1 MGQKRREK
9 KQRRQKDEVLKGC
22 CGAFR
27 FVEIWENAMWRPG
40 KILKG
45 CGYKNT
51 MACTLRY
58 KLPSR
63 FHTDSVQVTNSQT
76 DEFRKQKAAKQTHL
90 NSPVALK
97 TRRKKMNLEHE
108 ISTKGH
114 RSRWL
119 DILAANRDFRRP
131 STSRWACLKRK
142 WGGGR
147 VEVGWQKQKEE
158 EEEED
163 LVNKTVMQVHIASLL
178 FGLCFMFYVTLT
190 LNLNWIHAP

>member
-1 MGQKRREK
+1 
-9 KQRRQKDEVLKGC
+9 
-22 CGAFR
+22 
-27 FVEIWENAMWRPG
+27 MWRPG

-76 DEFRKQKAAKQTHL
+76 DEFRKQKAGKQTHL

-158 EEEED
+158 EREREGESVLSYKISCD
-163 LVNKTVMQVHIASLL
+163 NHMRHCQLGNGAAFVL
-178 FGLCFMFYVTLT
+178 FVLYLFSWWRSVRDKA
-190 LNLNWIHAP
+190 WI